1 MAIQDEMY
9 KAIEKEINQTVE
21 SGAEKV
27 TVNFEKAKEVA
38 KMLTELSTS
47 VGDGQNA
54 DRTINKCWRCRCI
67 NKSVYCQ
74 Y

>member
-27 TVNFEKAKEVA
+27 AVNFEKAKAVGAELGAVNVVVVEFGIGNKEVNRIFGGVI
-38 KMLTELSTS
+38 LDIFR
-47 VGDGQNA
+47 V
-54 DRTINKCWRCRCI
+54 
-67 NKSVYCQ
+67 
-74 Y
+74 

>member
-21 SGAEKV
+21 AGTEKI

-38 KMLTELSTS
+38 KML
-47 VGDGQNA
+47 
-54 DRTINKCWRCRCI
+54 
-67 NKSVYCQ
+67 
-74 Y
+74 